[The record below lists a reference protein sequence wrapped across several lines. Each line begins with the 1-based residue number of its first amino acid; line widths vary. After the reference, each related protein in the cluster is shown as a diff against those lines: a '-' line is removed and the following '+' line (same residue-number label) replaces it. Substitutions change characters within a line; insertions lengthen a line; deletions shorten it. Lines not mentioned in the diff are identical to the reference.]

1 MDTAGT
7 TVRMTVTLPADL
19 YSEVEA
25 RISRNGNGNRSRFV
39 ADALRTH
46 LHQLRHQDMTSEA
59 ARLNPDEE
67 LEWAVPMPPDT
78 PPPTDSA
85 PPGPAAT

>member
-1 MDTAGT
+1 MDTADT
-7 TVRMTVTLPADL
+7 TARMTVTLPVDL
-19 YSEVEA
+19 YAEVEA
-25 RISRNGNGNRSRFV
+25 RISRNGTGNRSRFV

-59 ARLNPDEE
+59 ARLDPDEE
-67 LEWAVPMPPDT
+67 LEWAVPLPPDT
-78 PPPTDSA
+78 PAPAGST